1 MNETAATR
9 ILLVD
14 DHEFVRRGLRALLE
28 MQPGWKI
35 CGEAAD
41 GRSAVKMAAM
51 LAPDI
56 IVMDLSMPQLNG
68 LEAARQMVA
77 KAGRGKVIILSVHQ
91 TEEFVREA
99 LLAGACGYVL
109 KSDAG
114 GDLVNA
120 VHAVLGG
127 GTYFSSQVAAIV
139 RESLI
144 GGGPAR
150 ALASKPLT
158 MREREIVQL
167 LAEGKLNRDVSDM
180 LGISVKTVE
189 THRARVMRKL
199 GVKTVADLVRYAV
212 RNGITT
218 A

>member
-1 MNETAATR
+1 MNKTAAAR

-28 MQPGWKI
+28 MQPGWEV
-35 CGEAAD
+35 CGEAVD
-41 GRSAVKMAAM
+41 GRSAVKMAAT

-56 IVMDLSMPQLNG
+56 IVMDVSMPQLNG
-68 LEAARQMVA
+68 LDAARQVVERA
-77 KAGRGKVIILSVHQ
+77 SGGKVIILSMHQ

-99 LLAGACGYVL
+99 LAAGASGYVL

-114 GDLVNA
+114 RDLVNA
-120 VHAVLGG
+120 VQAVLGG

-139 RESLI
+139 RQSLI

-150 ALASKPLT
+150 VRASKPLT
-158 MREREIVQL
+158 TREREIVQL
-167 LAEGKLNRDVSDM
+167 LAEGKLNRDVSGA